1 MVIFVHLDSVS
12 VKLSTTYK
20 RRTFYC
26 SIDLSIGQEQISEV
40 HNILLFLDVR
50 FIVTHRHFY
59 DIDVCT
65 IKRLRRGDL
74 LELSLNT
81 LDKRF

>member
-1 MVIFVHLDSVS
+1 MTSVS
-12 VKLSTTYK
+12 VSC
-20 RRTFYC
+20 R
-26 SIDLSIGQEQISEV
+26 ISEV

-50 FIVTHRHFY
+50 FIVTDKHVY